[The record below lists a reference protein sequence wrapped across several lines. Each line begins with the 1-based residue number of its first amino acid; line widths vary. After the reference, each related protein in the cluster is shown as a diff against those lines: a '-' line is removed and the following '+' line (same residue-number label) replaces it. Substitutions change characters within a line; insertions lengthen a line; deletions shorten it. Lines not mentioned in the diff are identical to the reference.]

1 MRGNGETVLL
11 DVLTGAAEATPGQVI
26 VHVGGDGDE
35 RTVTHHAL
43 LADALRVA
51 GGLLDAG
58 LAPGSH
64 VVVPAERSEEFLP
77 LFWGVVAAGLVPV
90 PLASDVRRVL
100 PVWEFLGRPPVA
112 VGEST
117 VPLLDALPDSV
128 RPLALD
134 ALREHPAPPRLPERA
149 PGDVAFLQFSSG
161 STGTPKGVELTHAA
175 VLANLTQI
183 RTAAGI
189 TCEDVIA
196 TWMPYFHDM
205 GLIGTHLV
213 PLAARIKQVR
223 LEPLTF
229 AKRPARWLEAAERHR
244 ATLLSAANFALALVE
259 RRVPEDVLARLDLS
273 RVRMI
278 LVGAEP
284 ISPAV
289 WRSFARRMGPTGLA
303 PDAPQ
308 PVYGLAEATLAVTFP
323 PPGEVTEPLA
333 LDRAALGLG
342 RAVDTVPGPDAV
354 ELMDVGRPVPGC
366 VVRITDHAGEPVGD
380 RRVGHIEVRGPQV
393 ARGYHRA
400 PKATADAFADGW
412 LRTGDLGFLRDG
424 RLCVTGR
431 SKDVVFV
438 DGRTFHAADLE
449 EVAAGTPGLG
459 RGPVAVVGST
469 DPAGGGERVV
479 VFLATPPAAAP
490 VTVSSGLLRDVRN
503 RVRAA
508 VGHDDVRVL
517 ALPVRA
523 FPRTTSG
530 KLRRG
535 VLRDRFERGE
545 YPQIGERG
553 ATGSLGAGRES
564 GATGVGVGREGG
576 AAGVGAGGE
585 GGAAGAR
592 AGGEGGGAA
601 TGAGR
606 EGGAAGA
613 RAGREGG
620 AARDVRSVVGGSAAR
635 SAPRSLSEVEA
646 VVLGVWARVL
656 GLPVEE
662 IGSHDDFRALGGSSL
677 KAMEV
682 LAALED
688 EFGVRLRPSDIRDHA
703 TVAALTGMLL
713 TAGDPSHGPSDGPAS
728 GEPPS
733 SPSPE
738 RSAHGVAPVVAVSAV
753 ACRFP
758 GADTPEAFWDRL
770 VEGYDAV
777 TDVPAGRW
785 ADASDREARRGA
797 FLDDP
802 AGFDAEFFGIGD
814 EEARTTAPQA
824 RILLE
829 LAHEALERAGYA
841 GARRRGRRV
850 GVFVA
855 AGDSGYR
862 RILEQAYGERELPVS
877 ALTGNLPNMLAA
889 RVAHCLDLTGPA
901 LAVDTACS
909 SALVALHLA
918 RRSLQAGEC
927 DVAVVGGVHL
937 NLTPGGYALLEKAQ
951 ALSPT
956 GRCHAFGAAA
966 DGFVPG
972 EGGAALVLTRL
983 DEAERAGD
991 PVLALLRGTAVNND
1005 GRSLSLMAPNPLTQR
1020 EVITRAYRESDVDPE
1035 SVSYVEA
1042 HGTGTPVGDPVE
1054 VRSLAH
1060 AFPPRADGTP
1070 RLLGSVKTN
1079 VGHLLNAAGMPSLVK
1094 VVLALGRRR
1103 LPPTPHPTTPAPAL
1117 DLAGSGFALL
1127 DEERA
1132 WVAPGPLVAG
1142 VNAFGFGGTNA
1153 HAVLEEAPARAVR
1166 EPARD
1171 HAVRGDASAPAPRRS
1186 AAAASGGPRLLTLSA
1201 YGADALRTAA
1211 VGLADHLRDHPHLDE
1226 GDVCATVAAARDE
1239 GPDRLAVVADG
1250 DLADRLAALG
1260 GAAPVGDPVRSRARL
1275 VLLLPGQGARSFGQA
1290 RALYADAPA
1299 FREALDE
1306 ASGHAGL
1313 VGGRSLAAWC
1323 LDADAPAGTL
1333 AGTEVAQPLLVA
1345 YGVALARQVRA
1356 WGVTPDAVAG
1366 HSVGE
1371 ITAACVAGSLS
1382 LADAVRFAAERG
1394 RLMAELCAPGAMA
1407 AVRCDEDAVAPLV
1420 AGARGSLSVAAVNGP
1435 DQVVLA
1441 GTEAAVE
1448 GALDELAA
1456 RGIATRRLGVSRAFH
1471 SPLMEPALGPLG
1483 AAARALTFR
1492 PSATPLLSTVTA
1504 AWQPVLDP
1512 AHLRD
1517 HARRQVRFGAA
1528 VDRLLSE
1535 GYDTF
1540 VELGSASLGGS
1551 VRAVAA
1557 GHPRGSRVLALTA
1570 GSRDGAQGLLDDVG
1584 RLWQRGVPLDRT
1596 AMDAGR
1602 RRVTVPTYPFR
1613 RRRHWPD
1620 AAPVPRPLLHGFRW
1634 DDAPLTPGPGPRT
1647 VLLGGPDSPFARA
1660 FAERLTGRGVIVR
1673 RAGEPLPDGAPA
1685 PSAAVLLAG
1694 PAVEPDSAADLDAA
1708 HRAMVTALQGL
1719 LPQLALHRPRV
1730 LVVTEDVH
1738 VTGTGTERP
1747 RPAQAVLTGL
1757 TLALPEEL
1765 PGVEARSVDLSTLDE
1780 VAVRLDAL
1788 DHELSART
1796 VPTGGHGGGFEP
1808 ARAEPTGSEGG
1819 GFGPAW
1825 AVPTSGGGR
1834 GAGCE
1839 PAPVLAWRGGR
1850 RLGRTTRPVPPPVVD
1865 GPGSRE
1871 ALPVDGVYLIT
1882 GGAGGVGG
1890 ALARDLARRGR
1901 PTLVLTG
1908 RSTVPPEGLLA
1919 ELRTLGATAEYRTA
1933 DVSREADVDA
1943 LLAALPRLDVLM
1955 HAAGTVRPGTLRAK
1969 SPDDV
1974 AEVLAAKTRGTLL
1987 LARGLLA
1994 HELRPA
2000 VCVAFSSVA
2009 SVLPGLAGAIGDYA
2023 AANAYLDAFAAAE
2036 RAAGRP
2042 WLAVNFAAF
2051 AGTGLLAA
2059 SGAPVV
2065 GTGGVRGASGVDN
2078 GGARGASVVGTGGVH
2093 GASGVDNGGARG
2105 AFAVG
2110 ARRGPVPLE
2119 TETALE
2125 ALRAACRTDAGQL
2138 MVADLVSAPAPRRD
2152 PVATAVPPS
2161 PGAVA
2166 GAAAEAGAGVARA
2179 ASAAQSPPP
2188 LGTGVEPRVCRPAA
2202 AGGVQA
2208 VLRQLLSEALHVSP
2222 DDLGDDVPLL
2232 GLGLDSLMA
2241 VDLVKRLETELSR
2254 SLPITLFFEHR
2265 TLGELARQ
2273 LGSEDVLSPAPGPDA
2288 PSAGAADLGVPFS
2301 LTPVQLAFH
2310 TLGELY
2316 PDIAAYG
2323 YVTQDVRGPLDAD
2336 LLGRALGLLAERHAM
2351 LRLRILPG
2359 EAAPTQV
2366 VVPSG
2371 HEAVPPWYEVRDLPG
2386 GLPAEEE
2393 LARLEEALRNRPFDL
2408 TSEAPI
2414 RAVLARTGTAGVA
2427 GATGAARAAAA
2438 DGTTRVTGATG
2449 ATNAATGTARAAQTA
2464 PTAHTAHTAH
2474 TAQAGD
2480 IAWAPD
2486 AAVSARLV
2494 VVVHHAA
2501 ADGFSLNI
2509 LGEELWTLYTAL
2521 SRGYS
2526 PELPPLASNF
2536 AAYAAHERAE
2546 RSEAALAEDRAYWRE
2561 ALARRGAPLALPYD
2575 GDPLGPPA
2583 PPLLAHQVTP
2593 GPGVSAALREAAAAH
2608 GVSLFHLLLAAY
2620 ARCLS
2625 RWGGGGKDVS
2635 VNVAR
2640 ARRETRLPGVDR
2652 LVGPL
2657 ADTLPV
2663 PVHVHPDV
2671 PVHALAVR
2679 LRDAWP
2685 ESERHGRLTS
2695 ADLARLMPVDG
2706 AGPRTAGPAS
2716 FSFARFPVSL
2726 DPECPVRVRP
2736 TSAGTASAAT
2746 RLSLLCWESDGE
2758 LSFSWNFPARLFER
2772 TTIARLAREHLA
2784 ELSEAAGVTGAARLT
2799 EAARLA
2805 GAAGLTATTGPSPAP
2820 AGEPSEVRPDVRP
2833 DMRSD
2838 MRPDIVARLCARFR
2852 ATPDAVAVDTGDGVM
2867 TYAELDQASRAL
2879 AGRLRV
2885 QGVAPGDPVGLLT
2898 APGADTVTGV
2908 VGILRAGAGWVP
2920 LDAAHPPARLAD
2932 QLERSG
2938 ARTLVCHAETRT
2950 SAAEPASAAG
2960 VSLVMLDG
2968 PASEPRPEP
2977 AEFPAPGPDALAY
2990 VIFTSGSTGRPKAVP
3005 ITRRAMTNYLD
3016 WALATFAYDAGD
3028 RLAQTASVC
3037 FDASVRQLLAP
3048 LLVGA
3053 TVVTLPRQ
3061 LLRDPEALLDRVE
3074 SARIS
3079 VWSSV
3084 PSLWSRLLE
3093 AAETRRR
3100 DGAAPPDLSAL
3111 RWIHVGGEVLPPAH
3125 VRRWYDLF
3133 GSGQRIAN
3141 LYGPTEATINA
3152 TFHIVDSRPA
3162 DDVRVLPIGTPV
3174 TGTEVDV
3181 VAADGRRCAPGES
3194 GELHIAGVGLTPG
3207 YLGEP
3212 GLTAAA
3218 FVERDGRRWY
3228 RSGDRVR
3235 RDGNGVLEFLG
3246 RLDDQVKVRGHRVE
3260 PGEVESVLL
3269 AHPAVTRAA
3278 VVLRDERL
3286 NAFVQ
3291 RRPGVPDPDPT
3302 VLRAHL
3308 ARTLPEYMLPGR
3320 IHVVDDLP
3328 LTGTGKIDRARLGVP
3343 ERRPVAGS
3351 PPGPITGPAAEV
3363 VVAAFGT
3370 ASAPEAVVESR
3381 SVTAPGAVTGSA
3393 PEAVAGATSVAAP
3406 EAVAGSGGPVVATWG
3421 TSAPAPPSTPPTTPT
3436 EVLLARVWSEL
3447 LDMEE
3452 VRREDD
3458 FFELGGDSLLVLQV
3472 FARLRQ
3478 EIRSLPR
3485 PTVVYAHRTL
3495 AALAAVIDRTP
3506 TDAETVDSAGPVT
3519 RGDAHGPSPF
3529 PLTPS
3534 QRGFLLAEAMAP
3546 GSDTAWLSCLR
3557 IDGPLRRDAFQR
3569 AVDACV
3575 VRHPM
3580 LRTVFPAGARPPVQ
3594 QELPPALRLPV
3605 DFETLAEPGL
3615 LASRI
3620 TEERARRFEPWA
3632 WPLLRLRL
3640 LTLGPAEHALVVHA
3654 HHLIGDGYSVALLG
3668 RELLSVYDRVVRGES
3683 AELPPLHSTFRDH
3696 VNLQERLA
3704 CAAEGRGRLDEPY
3717 RRPVLGGRVGAGSPD
3732 PVATAPPYRSTGF
3745 TLDADQVAA
3754 LRGIASGAG
3763 TTLFAPVLTAYYRT
3777 LAATTGQ
3784 DDLILGLAVSGRD
3797 DARRDADRV
3806 FGPYAAAVPLRPGP
3820 APGAGGAGRT
3830 FAEDLRAVV
3839 AEVEAARTEGVGA
3852 SRGDGGLPPTAQF
3865 FFTFLDFSSLGPLRG
3880 DTLSLRWD
3888 EDDTVLAPPPV
3899 GTDTFLAVRPVGAGE
3914 LRVTL
3919 RASTAAFPD
3928 EPAFAAFTDALRRG
3942 MTMDVRARAIPDAAP
3957 VTAPAPVPDSKPSA
3971 TRAPASQPTTTT
3983 ATATVDGAASASA
3996 RVSPS
4001 GLPPALDVSLD
4012 SALVGYLPPPGQLA
4026 ALGGAEVDATSRD
4039 ELRRLLFPGGRPRL
4053 VEEIGTRLGR
4063 SGFVC
4068 LPLFADELAST
4079 PDLAGRTA
4087 RAVEHAAALGAR
4099 CVSLAGMIPS
4109 LTAYGYGVLR
4119 ETEAPIAVTT
4129 GHAATVVSVV
4139 TTVHAALARTGREL
4153 GGLVVAVAG
4162 LGSIGGSSL
4171 ELLLARAAEPPARLL
4186 LCDVAGSAPRLRHLA
4201 DDLIARGLVRGVEV
4215 HESGPALPV
4224 AVYEA
4229 DLLIT
4234 AVSGGGA
4241 VLDVSRL
4248 RPGSI
4253 VVDDSFPHCFDVTG
4267 ALARMRE
4274 RRDVLIIG
4282 GGLLSV
4288 GAVERRTAPGLPPA
4302 AAAGY
4307 AARSWLPG
4315 TIASCR
4321 LESLLRAAHPELP
4334 LVHGLVDGRSA
4345 GAHWRVMEAAGV
4357 EAGPLHLLG
4366 HVVGAEDGDLEGFP
4380 SPRSRPRRG
4389 SVAGPG

>member
-1 MRGNGETVLL
+1 MRGSDETVLL
-11 DVLTGAAEATPGQVI
+11 DVLAGAAGAAPDQVI
-26 VHVGGDGDE
+26 VHVAGDGGE
-35 RTVTHHAL
+35 RAVTLRVL

-64 VVVPAERSEEFLP
+64 VLVPAERSEEFLP
-77 LFWGVVAAGLVPV
+77 LFWGAVAAGLVPV
-90 PLASDVRRVL
+90 PLAPDVRRVL

-117 VPLLDALPDSV
+117 APLLDALPDSV
-128 RPLALD
+128 RPLTLG

-149 PGDVAFLQFSSG
+149 PDDVAFLQFSSG
-161 STGTPKGVELTHAA
+161 STGAPKGVELTHAA
-175 VLANLTQI
+175 VLANLAQI
-183 RTAAGI
+183 RAAADITA
-189 TCEDVIA
+189 EDVLA

-213 PLAARIKQVR
+213 PLSARIKQVR
-223 LEPLTF
+223 IEPLTF

-259 RRVPEDVLARLDLS
+259 RRVPQDVLGRLDLTH
-273 RVRMI
+273 VRMI

-289 WRSFARRMGPTGLA
+289 WRSFVRRMVPTGLA
-303 PDAPQ
+303 ADAPQ

-323 PPGEVTEPLA
+323 PPGEVARPLA
-333 LDRAALGLG
+333 LDRAALSEG
-342 RAVDTVPGPDAV
+342 RAVDTAPGPGAV

-366 VVRITDHAGEPVGD
+366 AVRITDDTGTPVGD

-400 PKATADAFADGW
+400 PEATAEAFGEGW
-412 LRTGDLGFLRDG
+412 LRTGDLGFLRGG

-438 DGRTFHAADLE
+438 DGGTFHCADLE

-469 DPAGGGERVV
+469 DPGGDGERVV
-479 VFLATPPAAAP
+479 VFVALGPGP
-490 VTVSSGLLRDVRN
+490 VSAGLLREVGN
-503 RVRAA
+503 RVRGAL
-508 VGHDDVRVL
+508 GHDDVRVL
-517 ALPVRA
+517 ALPARA

-553 ATGSLGAGRES
+553 ATGSGCGVV
-564 GATGVGVGREGG
+564 GVGVVPG
-576 AAGVGAGGE
+576 AR
-585 GGAAGAR
+585 AAGAGVVPGAR
-592 AGGEGGGAA
+592 AAGAGAVPGGGAA
-601 TGAGR
+601 QEHRG
-606 EGGAAGA
+606 
-613 RAGREGG
+613 RAGRS
-620 AARDVRSVVGGSAAR
+620 ARQPV
-635 SAPRSLSEVEA
+635 PRSLPEVET

-656 GLPVEE
+656 GLPVEQ
-662 IGSHDDFRALGGSSL
+662 IGLHDDFRALGGSSL

-682 LAALED
+682 LAGLED
-688 EFGVRLRPSDIRDHA
+688 ALGVALRPSDIRDHA
-703 TVAALTGMLL
+703 TVASLAGMLV
-713 TAGDPSHGPSDGPAS
+713 TAVPSDGPADGVSDGSAYSSS
-728 GEPPS
+728 GGSSGSSSGSSRDGAVGSFPGASAGSSSGSSRDGSVGSFPGGSAGSSSGSSVGSSSGSSPDGFPGGSVGDVSDGFPEGSSGGPSGDSADGSVGGSGGQPSGGVPS
-733 SPSPE
+733 SPSPGRAE
-738 RSAHGVAPVVAVSAV
+738 PVVAVSAV

-758 GADTPEAFWDRL
+758 GADTPEAFWERL
-770 VEGYDAV
+770 AEGYDAV
-777 TDVPAGRW
+777 TGVPAGRW
-785 ADASDREARRGA
+785 PDAVDRDARWGA

-802 AGFDAEFFGIGD
+802 ARFDAEFFGIGD
-814 EEARTTAPQA
+814 EEARTADPQA
-824 RILLE
+824 RILLK
-829 LAHEALERAGYA
+829 LAYEALERAGYA
-841 GARRRGRRV
+841 GPRRRGRRV

-862 RILEQAYGERELPVS
+862 KVLEQAYGEAELPVS

-983 DEAERAGD
+983 DEAEKAGD

-1005 GRSLSLMAPNPLTQR
+1005 GRSLSLMAPNPLTQGD
-1020 EVITRAYRESDVDPE
+1020 VITRAYRDAGVDPD
-1035 SVSYVEA
+1035 SVTYVEA

-1060 AFPPRADGTP
+1060 AFPPRADGRP

-1103 LPPTPHPTTPAPAL
+1103 LPPSAHTTVPAPAL

-1127 DEERA
+1127 DEERD

-1153 HAVLEEAPARAVR
+1153 HAVLEEAPSRPPYR
-1166 EPARD
+1166 P
-1171 HAVRGDASAPAPRRS
+1171 
-1186 AAAASGGPRLLTLSA
+1186 AAAVSRGPRLLTLSA
-1201 YGADALRTAA
+1201 HGRDGLRAA
-1211 VGLADHLRDHPHLDE
+1211 ATGLADHLRAHPRLDE

-1250 DLADRLAALG
+1250 DLAARLD
-1260 GAAPVGDPVRSRARL
+1260 AAPLGAPVRSRARL
-1275 VLLLPGQGARSFGQA
+1275 VVLLPGQGVRPLGQA

-1313 VGGRSLAAWC
+1313 IRGRSLAAWC
-1323 LDADAPAGTL
+1323 LDTDVPPGAL

-1356 WGVTPDAVAG
+1356 WGITPDAVAG

-1371 ITAACVAGSLS
+1371 ITAACVAGTLS
-1382 LADAVRFAAERG
+1382 VADAVRFAAERG

-1407 AVRCDEDAVAPLV
+1407 AVRCDEDAVARLV
-1420 AGARGSLSVAAVNGP
+1420 ADARGSLSVAAVNGP

-1441 GTEAAVE
+1441 GTDAAVD
-1448 GALDELAA
+1448 GALAELAA
-1456 RGIATRRLGVSRAFH
+1456 RGIAGRRLDVSRAFH
-1471 SPLMEPALGPLG
+1471 SRLMDPALGPL
-1483 AAARALTFR
+1483 ADAARGLTLR
-1492 PSATPLLSTVTA
+1492 PSQTPLLSTVTA
-1504 AWQPVLDP
+1504 AWGPALDP
-1512 AHLRD
+1512 AYLRD
-1517 HARRQVRFGAA
+1517 HARRRVRFGAA
-1528 VDRLLSE
+1528 VDRLLTE

-1540 VELGSASLGGS
+1540 VELGSTSLRGS

-1557 GHPRGSRVLALTA
+1557 AHPRGARVLALTA
-1570 GSRDGAQGLLDDVG
+1570 GDRDGARGLLEDVG

-1602 RRVTVPTYPFR
+1602 ARVTVPTYPFQ
-1613 RRRHWPD
+1613 RRRHWP
-1620 AAPVPRPLLHGFRW
+1620 AGVPGSRPLLHRFGW

-1647 VLLGGPDSPFARA
+1647 VLLAGPDSPFARA
-1660 FAERLTGRGVIVR
+1660 FAERLAGRGVTVR
-1673 RAGEPLPDGAPA
+1673 RAGDPLPEGSPA
-1685 PSAAVLLAG
+1685 PGAAVLLAG
-1694 PAVEPDSAADLDAA
+1694 PAVEPDSASALDAA
-1708 HRAMVTALQGL
+1708 HHAMVTELRDL

-1738 VTGTGTERP
+1738 ATGAAPERP

-1757 TLALPEEL
+1757 ALALPQEL
-1765 PGVEARSVDLSTLDE
+1765 PGVEAHSVDLSSLDD

-1788 DHELSART
+1788 DHELSARS
-1796 VPTGGHGGGFEP
+1796 VPLDGDGGGFRP
-1808 ARAEPTGSEGG
+1808 A
-1819 GFGPAW
+1819 PAVAW
-1825 AVPTSGGGR
+1825 RVGRRLRLTSR
-1834 GAGCE
+1834 
-1839 PAPVLAWRGGR
+1839 PVLAEAGAG
-1850 RLGRTTRPVPPPVVD
+1850 
-1865 GPGSRE
+1865 E

-1908 RSTVPPEGLLA
+1908 RSVVPPAGLLS
-1919 ELRTLGATAEYRTA
+1919 ELRALGATVEYRAA
-1933 DVSREADVDA
+1933 DVSRDADVDA
-1943 LLAALPRLDVLM
+1943 LLAALPRLDVLI

-1969 SPDDV
+1969 SADDV

-1987 LARGLLA
+1987 LARGLLT
-1994 HELRPA
+1994 HGLRPA
-2000 VCVAFSSVA
+2000 VCVALSSVA

-2051 AGTGLLAA
+2051 ADTGLMARSGAPTLGTGLAGRAPAFGSGGGTGTAGDA
-2059 SGAPVV
+2059 SG
-2065 GTGGVRGASGVDN
+2065 
-2078 GGARGASVVGTGGVH
+2078 
-2093 GASGVDNGGARG
+2093 
-2105 AFAVG
+2105 FAVG
-2110 ARRGPVPLE
+2110 AGRGPVPLE
-2119 TETALE
+2119 TGAALD
-2125 ALRAACRTDAGQL
+2125 ALRAASGSDAGRM
-2138 MVADLVSAPAPRRD
+2138 MVADLEPGGAPRR
-2152 PVATAVPPS
+2152 
-2161 PGAVA
+2161 
-2166 GAAAEAGAGVARA
+2166 
-2179 ASAAQSPPP
+2179 
-2188 LGTGVEPRVCRPAA
+2188 LPAA
-2202 AGGVQA
+2202 AVVVPPVPGSGTERAAAAAAQETGPRLDGA
-2208 VLRQLLSEALHVSP
+2208 GELPGVLRQLLSEALHVSP

-2241 VDLVKRLETELSR
+2241 VDLVKRLETELDR

-2265 TLGELARQ
+2265 TLGELARR
-2273 LGSEDVLSPAPGPDA
+2273 LGTEDAPSLSPAPGPDA
-2288 PSAGAADLGVPFS
+2288 RPAGTIGDGVPFS

-2310 TLGELY
+2310 TLGEMY
-2316 PDIAAYG
+2316 PDVAAYG
-2323 YVTQDVRGPLDAD
+2323 YVTQDVHGPLDAD
-2336 LLGRALGLLAERHAM
+2336 VLGRALGLLAERHTM
-2351 LRLRILPG
+2351 LRLRIRPR
-2359 EAAPTQV
+2359 ESAPAQV

-2371 HEAVPPWYEVRDLPG
+2371 HEPVPDWYEVRDLPG
-2386 GLPAEEE
+2386 DSPAEEQ
-2393 LARLEEALRNRPFDL
+2393 LARLEEDLRNRPFDL
-2408 TSEAPI
+2408 TAQAPI
-2414 RAVLARTGTAGVA
+2414 RAVLARTG
-2427 GATGAARAAAA
+2427 AA
-2438 DGTTRVTGATG
+2438 D
-2449 ATNAATGTARAAQTA
+2449 
-2464 PTAHTAHTAH
+2464 
-2474 TAQAGD
+2474 
-2480 IAWAPD
+2480 
-2486 AAVSARLV
+2486 SARLII
-2494 VVVHHAA
+2494 VVHHAA
-2501 ADGFSLNI
+2501 ADGYSLNV
-2509 LGEELWTLYTAL
+2509 LGEDLWTLYTDLAQG
-2521 SRGYS
+2521 RAH
-2526 PELPPLASNF
+2526 ELPPPATHF
-2536 AAYAAHERAE
+2536 AVYAAHERRE
-2546 RSEAALAEDRAYWRE
+2546 RSETALAEDRAYWRE
-2561 ALARRGAPLALPYD
+2561 VLAHRGEPLALPYD
-2575 GDPLGPPA
+2575 GDPLGTPA

-2593 GPGVSAALREAAAAH
+2593 APGLSAALREAAAAH
-2608 GVSLFHLLLAAY
+2608 GVSLFHLALAAY

-2625 RWGGGGKDVS
+2625 RWSGGREDVS

-2640 ARRETRLPGVDR
+2640 ARRETRLPGIDR

-2657 ADTLPV
+2657 ADTLPI
-2663 PVHVHPDV
+2663 PVRVRPDDS
-2671 PVHALAVR
+2671 VHALAVR

-2685 ESERHGRLTS
+2685 EGERHGRLTS
-2695 ADLARLMPVDG
+2695 ADIARLLPVDG

-2726 DPECPVRVRP
+2726 DPACPVRVRP

-2746 RLSLLCWESDGE
+2746 RLSLLCWESEGE

-2772 TTIARLAREHLA
+2772 TTIDRLAREHLA
-2784 ELSEAAGVTGAARLT
+2784 ELEEAAGLAEPDGPAETAGLTEPTGLTEPYGSARPTGAAHPTEPYGSARPTGAAHLPEAT
-2799 EAARLA
+2799 ETTEGTRPCEPAEAACP
-2805 GAAGLTATTGPSPAP
+2805 GVVPTHPPSDP
-2820 AGEPSEVRPDVRP
+2820 RPDV
-2833 DMRSD
+2833 
-2838 MRPDIVARLCARFR
+2838 VARLCAQFR
-2852 ATPDAVAVDTGDGVM
+2852 ATPGAVAVDTGDTTL
-2867 TYAELDQASRAL
+2867 TYAELDRASRAL
-2879 AGRLRV
+2879 AGRLRAD
-2885 QGVAPGDPVGLLT
+2885 GVAPGDLVGLLT

-2920 LDAAHPPARLAD
+2920 LDAAYPPARLAD

-2950 SAAEPASAAG
+2950 SAADLVTATG
-2960 VSLVMLDG
+2960 VTLVMVDD
-2968 PASEPRPEP
+2968 PAPEPSPRP
-2977 AEFPAPGPDALAY
+2977 AELPAPGADPLAY

-3005 ITRRAMTNYLD
+3005 ITRRSMTGYLD
-3016 WALATFAYDAGD
+3016 WALETFAYGPGD

-3053 TVVTLPRQ
+3053 TVVTLPRE
-3061 LLRDPEALLDRVE
+3061 LLRDPEALLGHVE
-3074 SARIS
+3074 RARIS

-3093 AAETRRR
+3093 AAETRVRE
-3100 DGAAPPDLSAL
+3100 GAPPPDLSAL
-3111 RWIHVGGEVLPPAH
+3111 RWVHVGGEALPPAH

-3133 GSGQRIAN
+3133 GPGQRIAN

-3152 TFHIVDSRPA
+3152 TCHIIDRRPS
-3162 DDVRVLPIGTPV
+3162 DDVRILPIGTPR

-3181 VAADGRRCAPGES
+3181 VAADGRRCAPGEP
-3194 GELHIAGVGLTPG
+3194 GELLIAGAGLTPG
-3207 YLGEP
+3207 YLGAPE
-3212 GLTAAA
+3212 LTAAA

-3235 RDGNGVLEFLG
+3235 RDGDGVLEFLG

-3269 AHPAVTRAA
+3269 AHPAVARAA
-3278 VVLRDERL
+3278 VVLRQERL
-3286 NAFVQ
+3286 SAFVE
-3291 RRPGVPDPDPT
+3291 RRPGEPAPEPT
-3302 VLRAHL
+3302 ALRAHL
-3308 ARTLPEYMLPGR
+3308 ARALPDYMLPGR
-3320 IHVVDDLP
+3320 IHVVEDLP
-3328 LTGTGKIDRARLGVP
+3328 LTGTGKIDRARLGAP
-3343 ERRPVAGS
+3343 GNGTGSDAGS
-3351 PPGPITGPAAEV
+3351 FAGPAGAGIGGRD
-3363 VVAAFGT
+3363 AASDGPV
-3370 ASAPEAVVESR
+3370 S
-3381 SVTAPGAVTGSA
+3381 GAVTG
-3393 PEAVAGATSVAAP
+3393 T
-3406 EAVAGSGGPVVATWG
+3406 
-3421 TSAPAPPSTPPTTPT
+3421 PPSTPT

-3447 LDMEE
+3447 LDRGE

-3472 FARLRQ
+3472 FARLRDD
-3478 EIRSLPR
+3478 IRPLPR

-3495 AALAAVIDRTP
+3495 AALAAVIDRTSEDTAAGDTAGP
-3506 TDAETVDSAGPVT
+3506 SAGD
-3519 RGDAHGPSPF
+3519 GAHGPSPF

-3546 GSDTAWLSCLR
+3546 GTDTAWLSCLR
-3557 IDGPLRRDAFQR
+3557 IDGPLRREAFQR

-3620 TEERARRFEPWA
+3620 AEERARRFEPWA

-3640 LTLGPAEHALVVHA
+3640 LTLGPDEHALVVHA

-3683 AELPPLHSTFRDH
+3683 AELPPLRGTFRDH
-3696 VNLQERLA
+3696 VVLQERLA
-3704 CAAEGRGRLDEPY
+3704 SAATVRARLDAPY
-3717 RRPVLGGRVGAGSPD
+3717 RRPVLGGGGGEGPGARA
-3732 PVATAPPYRSTGF
+3732 VTAPPYRSTGF

-3754 LRGIASGAG
+3754 LRGTATAAG

-3777 LAATTGQ
+3777 LADTTGQ

-3797 DARRDADRV
+3797 EALRDAHRV
-3806 FGPYAAAVPLRPGP
+3806 FGPYASAVPLRPGP
-3820 APGAGGAGRT
+3820 PHGAGGAGRT

-3839 AEVEAARTEGVGA
+3839 REVEAARTVGA
-3852 SRGDGGLPPTAQF
+3852 GVSRGDGGLPPAAQF
-3865 FFTFLDFSSLGPLRG
+3865 FFTFLDFSSLGPLGG
-3880 DTLSLRWD
+3880 DTLRLRWD
-3888 EDDTVLAPPPV
+3888 DGDAVLAPPPV

-3928 EPAFAAFTDALRRG
+3928 EEGFDAFADALRSG
-3942 MTMDVRARAIPDAAP
+3942 MTVGVRAA
-3957 VTAPAPVPDSKPSA
+3957 VAPVPAPGRGSA
-3971 TRAPASQPTTTT
+3971 ARAAATPVPRSAAGPGSSLGASS
-3983 ATATVDGAASASA
+3983 GSAPRA
-3996 RVSPS
+3996 
-4001 GLPPALDVSLD
+4001 SLD
-4012 SALVGYLPPPGQLA
+4012 PAPGDSLDAALVGYLPPPGALA
-4026 ALGGAEVDATSRD
+4026 ALGGPGVGTASRE

-4053 VEEIGTRLGR
+4053 VEDIGTPLGR

-4079 PDLAGRTA
+4079 PDLAARTA

-4109 LTAYGYGVLR
+4109 LTAYGFGVLR
-4119 ETEAPIAVTT
+4119 ETDGPTAVTT
-4129 GHAATVVSVV
+4129 GHAATAVSVV
-4139 TTVHAALARTGREL
+4139 KTVHAALARTGREL
-4153 GGLVVAVAG
+4153 GELVVAVAG

-4171 ELLLARAAEPPARLL
+4171 ELLLAQAAGPPARLL
-4186 LCDVAGSAPRLRHLA
+4186 LCDVTGSAPRLRRLA
-4201 DDLIARGLVRGVEV
+4201 DDLTARGLARNVEV
-4215 HESGPALPV
+4215 HEAGPALP
-4224 AVYEA
+4224 AAAYEA
-4229 DLLIT
+4229 DLLVT
-4234 AVSGGGA
+4234 AVSGGGT
-4241 VLDVSRL
+4241 VLDVARL

-4253 VVDDSFPHCFDVTG
+4253 VVDDSFPHCFDAPA

-4274 RRDVLIIG
+4274 RRDVLIVG

-4288 GAVERRTAPGLPPA
+4288 GTVERRTAPGLPPA
-4302 AAAGY
+4302 VAAGY
-4307 AARSWLPG
+4307 AATSWLPG

-4321 LESLLRAAHPELP
+4321 LESLLRAARPELP
-4334 LVHGLVDGRSA
+4334 LVHGLVDGRMA
-4345 GAHWRVMEAAGV
+4345 AAYWRVMEAAGV

-4366 HVVGAEDGDLEGFP
+4366 HAVGVEDGD
-4380 SPRSRPRRG
+4380 RT
-4389 SVAGPG
+4389 VV